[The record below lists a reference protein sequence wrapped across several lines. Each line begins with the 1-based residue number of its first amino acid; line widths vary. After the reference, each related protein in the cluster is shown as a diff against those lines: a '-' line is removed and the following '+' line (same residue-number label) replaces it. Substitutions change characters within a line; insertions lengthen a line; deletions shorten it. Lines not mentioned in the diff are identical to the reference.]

1 MKQTEKIL
9 SELGLSLSEIGVYL
23 ATLNLGEASV
33 NEIAHSARF
42 PRTTVASIL
51 ERLDS
56 IGLVSVHT
64 HAGKRIYWVENPKVL
79 AENFKA
85 KVLLA
90 EHLNQKIQNEYSK
103 LDKKPLVEVYDN
115 EKSIINLINRT
126 INALPK
132 GSEILTY
139 DTPLASN
146 YIKVMSEELFEILTK
161 QKVSKGI
168 RTRSLIPFGQ
178 DVYVNR
184 KIINP
189 SIQVRTTPL
198 GVEFETS
205 TWMFN
210 DSLVLF
216 SGTHTLAVC
225 VTNRSMKK
233 GFESIFEYLW
243 QRSTQLPSDLPK
255 ELGRRMI

>member
-178 DVYVNR
+178 
-184 KIINP
+184 
-189 SIQVRTTPL
+189 
-198 GVEFETS
+198 
-205 TWMFN
+205 
-210 DSLVLF
+210 
-216 SGTHTLAVC
+216 
-225 VTNRSMKK
+225 
-233 GFESIFEYLW
+233 
-243 QRSTQLPSDLPK
+243 
-255 ELGRRMI
+255 